1 MWALKKV
8 PFTWHFAGKCLN
20 YSSVLAIFDGNIW
33 LSIFFIVL
41 LGTLFGMIP
50 FGPLRFGAAGT
61 LFVGLALG
69 SFIDLDKDILSSL
82 QEMGLGLF
90 IYMQGL
96 SAGERFFK
104 GFSKQMKHMLTAT
117 IAIIVAAGAALFFG
131 GMLGL
136 DTLASVGVF
145 AGATTSTPSLAVAQ
159 QQTGEELPAVGYSL
173 GYPVGVAVA
182 ILVVAFLLKQNWPAK
197 RDKDNSASK
206 IFRSRTIRVTK
217 DVNYDDL
224 EEKFK
229 DHFVIATIRRGNK
242 VRVAGDRPE
251 LRKGDI
257 LRVMVTKAKAR
268 ELTQMLGK
276 RQPQTP
282 FVDKRLVIETV
293 AVSNQDIAGRTVEE
307 LNLFSRYG
315 GRIVRVQ
322 RGDEEFLAN
331 NETHLASGDT
341 LELIVKFDRLGDI
354 RDYFGDSVKSYSE
367 LNWVALGGGLFL
379 GYLLGQVVVPMPG
392 GASFELG
399 FALGPL
405 ITGLILGA
413 LHRTRRIPWQVPA
426 SINTAFQ
433 QWGLVIFLA
442 SVGLSSGEAF
452 LSTAFSWM
460 GLKCMILA
468 SIVTSVASVLFAV
481 ANRFMGQSETRTV
494 GGHSGIFAQPAV
506 VNYATGLSSDSRIM
520 IGYAAT
526 IVVAQVVKIAVVP
539 VMLML

>member
-1 MWALKKV
+1 MEK
-8 PFTWHFAGKCLN
+8 PFTWRFLEKCLN

-61 LFVGLALG
+61 LFVGLAFG

-82 QEMGLGLF
+82 QELGLGLF

-104 GFSKQMKHMLTAT
+104 GFSKQIKHMLTAA

-145 AGATTSTPSLAVAQ
+145 AGATTSTPSLALAQ

-182 ILVVAFLLKQNWPAK
+182 ILVVAFLLKQSWPAK

-217 DVNYDDL
+217 DVNYDEL
-224 EEKFK
+224 EEEFK

-251 LRKGDI
+251 LHKGDI

-293 AVSNQDIAGRTVEE
+293 VISNQDIAGRTVEE

-322 RGDEEFLAN
+322 RGDEQFLAN

-354 RDYFGDSVKSYSE
+354 RDYFGDSIKSYSE

-468 SIVTSVASVLFAV
+468 AIVTSVTAVLFAV
-481 ANRFMGQSETRTV
+481 ANRFMGQSETRTA

>member
-1 MWALKKV
+1 M
-8 PFTWHFAGKCLN
+8 
-20 YSSVLAIFDGNIW
+20 
-33 LSIFFIVL
+33 L

-61 LFVGLALG
+61 LFVGLAFG

-82 QEMGLGLF
+82 QELGLGLF

-104 GFSKQMKHMLTAT
+104 GFSKQMKHMLTAA
-117 IAIIVAAGAALFFG
+117 IAIVVAAGAALLFG

-197 RDKDNSASK
+197 HDKDNSASK

-224 EEKFK
+224 EEQFK

-242 VRVAGDRPE
+242 VRVAGDHPE
-251 LRKGDI
+251 LHKGDI

-293 AVSNQDIAGRTVEE
+293 AISNQDIAGR
-307 LNLFSRYG
+307 S
-315 GRIVRVQ
+315 
-322 RGDEEFLAN
+322 
-331 NETHLASGDT
+331 
-341 LELIVKFDRLGDI
+341 
-354 RDYFGDSVKSYSE
+354 
-367 LNWVALGGGLFL
+367 
-379 GYLLGQVVVPMPG
+379 
-392 GASFELG
+392 
-399 FALGPL
+399 
-405 ITGLILGA
+405 
-413 LHRTRRIPWQVPA
+413 
-426 SINTAFQ
+426 
-433 QWGLVIFLA
+433 
-442 SVGLSSGEAF
+442 
-452 LSTAFSWM
+452 
-460 GLKCMILA
+460 
-468 SIVTSVASVLFAV
+468 
-481 ANRFMGQSETRTV
+481 
-494 GGHSGIFAQPAV
+494 
-506 VNYATGLSSDSRIM
+506 
-520 IGYAAT
+520 
-526 IVVAQVVKIAVVP
+526 
-539 VMLML
+539 

>member
-1 MWALKKV
+1 M
-8 PFTWHFAGKCLN
+8 
-20 YSSVLAIFDGNIW
+20 LAIFDGNIW

-61 LFVGLALG
+61 LFVGLAFG

-82 QEMGLGLF
+82 QELGLGLF

-104 GFSKQMKHMLTAT
+104 GFSKQIKHMLTAA

-145 AGATTSTPSLAVAQ
+145 AGATTSTPSLALAQ

-217 DVNYDDL
+217 DVNYDEL
-224 EEKFK
+224 EEEFR

-242 VRVAGDRPE
+242 VRVAGDHPE
-251 LRKGDI
+251 LHKGDI

-282 FVDKRLVIETV
+282 FVDKRLVIENV
-293 AVSNQDIAGRTVEE
+293 VISNQDIAGRTVEE

-322 RGDEEFLAN
+322 RGDEQFLAN

-354 RDYFGDSVKSYSE
+354 RDYFGDSIKSYSE

-468 SIVTSVASVLFAV
+468 AIVTVVVAVLFAV
-481 ANRFMGQSETRTV
+481 ANRFMGQSETRTA

-520 IGYAAT
+520 TGYAAT

-539 VMLML
+539 VMLMV